1 MKNLF
6 KFSLVLG
13 VALVTMNVHASGIDF
28 SLNVKKEQGR
38 VISFVI
44 SETNKLDLSIYDTEG
59 KLIHSEIVDSQTV
72 NNRTYDLNALPEGIY
87 YLVAESEYKISKY
100 KISIVGAV
108 ANLSEIAIE
117 NELKPIFIEQDG
129 LVKLSFLN
137 LNEAPTYI
145 KIYNQAND
153 LVYDSGKLV
162 NQSIA
167 KTFDIYNL
175 QNEEYTFVVTVNDKT
190 FSKTFSKRL

>member
-1 MKNLF
+1 MKKLLSTLF
-6 KFSLVLG
+6 
-13 VALVTMNVHASGIDF
+13 VAGIATAAFANNDVKSVEIRQTETAKVAVAFHAVPQGTVI
-28 SLNVKKEQGR
+28 VKITDDQDRLILRDRITK
-38 VISFVI
+38 
-44 SETNKLDLSIYDTEG
+44 TEAFA
-59 KLIHSEIVDSQTV
+59 KK
-72 NNRTYDLNALPEGIY
+72 YDLNALPEGIY

-162 NQSIA
+162 NQSFA

-175 QNEEYTFVVTVNDKT
+175 QNEEYTFVVTVSDKT